1 MRRTVSFW
9 GSMFA
14 LLLLVSLSFSVS
26 AQAPADFIVINE
38 LDSDTPGTDTLEFIE
53 LYDGGVGNTPLDGL
67 VLVAYNGAN
76 DLSYALSPFTS
87 IDLDG
92 YSTNANGYFL
102 IGNAAVPGVDIVI
115 NNNILQN
122 GQDAVALYIGNAADF
137 PVNTPVTTVN
147 LVDAIVY
154 DTDDPDDPGL
164 LVLLNPGQPQV
175 NESANGSSAV
185 DSISRCPNGQGGQRN
200 TAGWLT
206 GPPSPKAANPCDLP
220 PSVVSTAPAN
230 AAVNVAANQSIAITF
245 SEPVTVTG
253 DWFTIVCTSSGV
265 RTATFSGGSTTY
277 ALIPD
282 ADFTAGEDCTVTL
295 LAAQI
300 ADQDG
305 TPNNMAAN
313 FSFTFT
319 IASGAICTGLFTPI
333 YTLQE
338 NGANFGASGS
348 FTVEGIVVGDY
359 QFERELNGFYI
370 QDPAGDGDPLTSDG
384 IFVFD
389 PAPLLA
395 DVRVGQRVRVT
406 GTVTEAFNQTQVNA
420 TQVVNCGDTAV
431 VTPTE
436 VTLPFASAAFAERY
450 EGMLITMSQTL
461 TVTEV
466 FNLGRF
472 GEAVLSS
479 GGRLYIPTNV
489 VEPGAPANAQQA
501 ANDLNRIILDDG
513 LSIQNPDPTPYMFD
527 EPTLR
532 VGDSVTGLTG
542 VLGYGFNAYRIQP
555 VGNPTFVRANPRPPT
570 PPNVGGTLRVASF
583 NVLNYFNG
591 DGLGGGFPTPRGA
604 SSSEEFERQRA
615 KTIAAIISMNADVVG
630 LIEMEN
636 DPSGATSAIQDLVNG
651 LNDAAGAGTYAYIDT
666 GVLGTDAITVAFI
679 YKPATVTP
687 IGAFMTDLDP
697 VFSRPPLAQTFRQNS
712 TNQVFTA
719 VVNHFKS
726 KGCTSAT
733 GANLDQGDGQSCYN
747 ALRVQQAQRLVTF
760 INNVVIPTSGDPD
773 VLIIGDLN
781 SYLRED
787 PIDVLLEAGF
797 VHLNPNPQTYS
808 FVFFGQSGS
817 LDHALASATLVP
829 QVTGA
834 ADWHINTDEPPVL
847 DYNVEFKS
855 PAQQALNQGTP
866 FRSSDHDPQI
876 VGLNLA
882 PPNLV
887 NNGTFDAPIS
897 ANPNGNWA
905 AFGAPNV
912 NSIVYTINGGKLEFY
927 RQVDATQAVIFQ
939 NTGASLDL
947 NAPLVL
953 RFEAANLS
961 MMRKRLTVLLHDSD
975 FSDLL
980 VCSFW
985 LAPMQTA
992 QTYQMRTY
1000 TTEAW
1005 TNASV
1010 SFYASSN
1017 DGQNGYQIDNVVLN
1031 SDGTANV
1038 GQTLCIDPNAP
1049 APGIGVDSG
1058 NLIVNG
1064 DFAAATIA
1072 PWFTWATP
1080 LLSDIQWQVSGGV
1093 FEFSRLPSAQSALV
1107 AQYMN
1112 TAAPAN
1118 TPIEAMFDIGNGSA
1132 IRKRVT
1138 VIAHDADFS
1147 DLAVCTFWLPPNAP
1161 LGTYLMRAYV
1171 TDAWTNATFSVYA
1184 STGGAGVYRLDNV
1197 SVQARPTLVVVGVE
1211 CYEPGAITP
1220 PMTIRPDAAQIEPTA
1235 APPVVV
1241 PYAPEGAPAEI
1252 PLLIQPAAE
1261 QETESG
1267 GAEGSVTE

>member
-1 MRRTVSFW
+1 MI
-9 GSMFA
+9 A

-38 LDSDTPGTDTLEFIE
+38 LDSDTPGTDMLEFIE
-53 LYDGGVGNTPLDGL
+53 LYDGGVGNTALDGL

-76 DLSYALSPFTS
+76 DLSYALSPFTA

-92 YSTNANGYFL
+92 YSTDANGYFL
-102 IGNAAVPGVDIVI
+102 IGNAAVSGVDIVI
-115 NNNILQN
+115 NNNTLQN
-122 GQDAVALYIGNAADF
+122 GQDAVALYIGNATDF

-175 NESANGSSAV
+175 NESANGSSAA

-200 TAGWLT
+200 TEGWVT

-230 AAVNVAANQSIAITF
+230 SAVNVAANQSIAITF
-245 SEPVTVTG
+245 SEAVTVTG
-253 DWFTIVCTSSGV
+253 DWFTIVCTVSGAQ
-265 RTATFSGGSTTY
+265 TATFNGGSTTFV
-277 ALIPD
+277 LIPD
-282 ADFTAGEDCTVTL
+282 AAFTAGEDCTVTL

-305 TPNNMAAN
+305 TPDNMAAN

-319 IASGAICTGLFTPI
+319 IATGDICTGSFTPI

-348 FTVEGIVVGDY
+348 FTVEGVVVGDY
-359 QFERELNGFYI
+359 QFERELNGFYL
-370 QDPAGDGDPLTSDG
+370 QDPVGDGDPLTSDG

-406 GTVTEAFNQTQVNA
+406 GTVSETFNQTQVNA
-420 TQVVNCGDTAV
+420 TSVVNCGDTAV

-436 VTLPFASAAFAERY
+436 VTLPFTSAAFAERY

-472 GEAVLSS
+472 GEVVMSS
-479 GGRLYIPTNV
+479 GGRLINPTNI

-501 ANDLNRIILDDG
+501 ANNLNRIILDDG

-542 VLGYGFNAYRIQP
+542 VLGYGFSAYRIQP
-555 VGNPTFVRANPRPPT
+555 VGDPTFVRANPRTST

-591 DGLGGGFPTPRGA
+591 DGMGGGFPTPRGA
-604 SSSEEFERQRA
+604 NTPEEFDRQRA
-615 KTIAAIISMNADVVG
+615 KIIEAIIAMNADIVG
-630 LIEMEN
+630 LIEIEN

-651 LNDAAGAGTYAYIDT
+651 LNNAAGAGTYALIDT

-687 IGAFMTDLDP
+687 VGAFMTDP
-697 VFSRPPLAQTFRQNS
+697 NSIFSRPPLAQTFSQNS

-719 VVNHFKS
+719 IVNHFKS
-726 KGCTSAT
+726 KGCGGAT
-733 GANLDQGDGQSCYN
+733 GANLDQGDGQGCFN
-747 ALRVQQAQRLVTF
+747 AQRVQQSQQLVAF

-787 PIDVLLEAGF
+787 PIDVLVDAGF
-797 VHLNPNPQTYS
+797 VHLNPDPQNYS
-808 FVFFGQSGS
+808 YVFFGQSGS
-817 LDHALASATLVP
+817 LDHALASASLVP

-866 FRSSDHDPQI
+866 FRSSDHDPQLI
-876 VGLNLA
+876 GLNLA
-882 PPNLV
+882 PPNLIG
-887 NNGTFDAPIS
+887 NGTFDQPIGT
-897 ANPNGNWA
+897 NPNGNWA
-905 AFGAPNV
+905 AFGAPNA
-912 NSIVYTINGGKLEFY
+912 NSIVYAINGGKLEFY

-939 NTGASLDL
+939 NTGASLGL
-947 NAPLVL
+947 NAPLDL

-961 MMRKRLTVLLHDSD
+961 MVRKRLTVLLHDND

-1017 DGQNGYQIDNVVLN
+1017 DGQNGYQIDNVVLT
-1031 SDGTANV
+1031 SDGAANV

-1049 APGIGVDSG
+1049 TPGVGADSG

-1093 FEFSRLPSAQSALV
+1093 FEFSRSLTAESALV
-1107 AQYMN
+1107 AQYTN
-1112 TAAPAN
+1112 AAAPVN
-1118 TPIEAMFDIGNGSA
+1118 TPVEATFDIGNAGES
-1132 IRKRVT
+1132 RKRVT
-1138 VIAHDADFS
+1138 IIAHDADFS

-1184 STGGAGVYRLDNV
+1184 STPGAGVYRLDNV

-1211 CYEPGAITP
+1211 CYEPGVLTP
-1220 PMTIRPDAAQIEPTA
+1220 PLTTRPDAPQIEPIVV
-1235 APPVVV
+1235 PPVVV
-1241 PYAPEGAPAEI
+1241 PYVPEGAPAEI

-1261 QETESG
+1261 QETESSS
-1267 GAEGSVTE
+1267 AEGSVTE